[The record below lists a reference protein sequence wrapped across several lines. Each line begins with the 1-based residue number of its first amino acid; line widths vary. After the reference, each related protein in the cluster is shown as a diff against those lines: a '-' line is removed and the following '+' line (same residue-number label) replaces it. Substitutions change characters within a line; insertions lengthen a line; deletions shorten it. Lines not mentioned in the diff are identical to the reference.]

1 MKKGSANHA
10 ISANADANANAA
22 TSVNTAASAK
32 ALGTASCDKAAANTT
47 CDKAAAGDH
56 STFATVC
63 ANPTTEPG
71 LYAAIDCGT
80 VTVRMLVA
88 RIETSQ
94 HLRVLHRAYAI
105 VNVGER
111 VDATRRISSGALQR
125 LSATLHDFRTHLSA
139 YEQQEHEH
147 ARVRACAT
155 SAARDASNKD
165 DLHRVFRE
173 AGFELDIISGDEEA
187 HLSFAGA
194 CAGWQA
200 LCASPAKM
208 QSASSDG
215 LHAAPA
221 QTEQAAHSKTTNG
234 APTAQTAPAP
244 ALAASEQTVQVTTA
258 PTPHLA
264 PTKAQPASSSVP
276 HATFAQTAETAP
288 APALA
293 ASERTVQA
301 SPTPTYPAASHAVVA
316 QQALLVVDIG
326 GGSTEL
332 IAGIPGSAPCY
343 VHSFDIG
350 CRRATEKVLG
360 SERISL
366 ASLERLNAWID
377 ELMSPYF
384 EQLYRDE
391 RFYGAACDQER
402 LAHAHVPVPEFVS
415 ASTIQAA
422 TSDIPVSESVSAP
435 APAPAPAALPDAAAP
450 ASALSAP
457 NAHQHPFPRFP
468 LLGVAGA
475 ATSAVSML
483 CSMHHYDA
491 ARVHGFPVSEAN
503 VAALIHELSNMT
515 LEQRKQR
522 VGLEPKRAS
531 VIVAGLAIM
540 QRIMYHTHHACY
552 YACESDVL
560 QGVIFTLASNSC
572 RYNRNCLVQ

>member
-10 ISANADANANAA
+10 TSANTAS
-22 TSVNTAASAK
+22 SVNAAASAK
-32 ALGTASCDKAAANTT
+32 AVSSASCNIVATSTT
-47 CDKAAAGDH
+47 CDNAAASDT

-94 HLRVLHRAYAI
+94 YLRVLHRAYAI
-105 VNVGER
+105 VNVGEH
-111 VDATRRISSGALQR
+111 VDATRCISNAALQR
-125 LSATLHDFRTHLSA
+125 LSATLHDFRTQLSA
-139 YEQQEHEH
+139 YEQQEHER

-165 DLHRVFRE
+165 DLCRVFRE
-173 AGFELDIISGDEEA
+173 AGFKLDIISGDEEA
-187 HLSFAGA
+187 RLSFAGA

-200 LCASPAKM
+200 L
-208 QSASSDG
+208 
-215 LHAAPA
+215 
-221 QTEQAAHSKTTNG
+221 
-234 APTAQTAPAP
+234 
-244 ALAASEQTVQVTTA
+244 
-258 PTPHLA
+258 
-264 PTKAQPASSSVP
+264 PASRD
-276 HATFAQTAETAP
+276 
-288 APALA
+288 A
-293 ASERTVQA
+293 A
-301 SPTPTYPAASHAVVA
+301 VA

-391 RFYGAACDQER
+391 RFYPDACEQER
-402 LAHAHVPVPEFVS
+402 SAHVN
-415 ASTIQAA
+415 
-422 TSDIPVSESVSAP
+422 AP
-435 APAPAPAALPDAAAP
+435 APAPVSVSVAPA
-450 ASALSAP
+450 
-457 NAHQHPFPRFP
+457 QHPVPCFP

-503 VAALIHELSNMT
+503 VAALIYELANMI

-540 QRIMYHTHHACY
+540 QRIMYHTHHTCY

>member
-1 MKKGSANHA
+1 MMKKGSANHA
-10 ISANADANANAA
+10 TSANAASSVNAA
-22 TSVNTAASAK
+22 ASTK
-32 ALGTASCDKAAANTT
+32 AVSSASCNIVATSTT
-47 CDKAAAGDH
+47 CDNAAASDT

-94 HLRVLHRAYAI
+94 YLRVLHRAYAI
-105 VNVGER
+105 VNVGEH
-111 VDATRRISSGALQR
+111 VDATRCISNAALQR
-125 LSATLHDFRTHLSA
+125 LSATLHDFRTQLSA
-139 YEQQEHEH
+139 YEQQEHER

-165 DLHRVFRE
+165 DLCRVFRE

-187 HLSFAGA
+187 RLSFAGA

-200 LCASPAKM
+200 L
-208 QSASSDG
+208 
-215 LHAAPA
+215 
-221 QTEQAAHSKTTNG
+221 
-234 APTAQTAPAP
+234 
-244 ALAASEQTVQVTTA
+244 
-258 PTPHLA
+258 
-264 PTKAQPASSSVP
+264 PASRD
-276 HATFAQTAETAP
+276 
-288 APALA
+288 A
-293 ASERTVQA
+293 A
-301 SPTPTYPAASHAVVA
+301 VA

-391 RFYGAACDQER
+391 RFYPNACEQER
-402 LAHAHVPVPEFVS
+402 SAHVN
-415 ASTIQAA
+415 
-422 TSDIPVSESVSAP
+422 AP
-435 APAPAPAALPDAAAP
+435 APAPVSVSVAPA
-450 ASALSAP
+450 
-457 NAHQHPFPRFP
+457 QHPVPCFP

-483 CSMHHYDA
+483 CSMRHYDA
-491 ARVHGFPVSEAN
+491 ARVHGFPVSQTN
-503 VAALIHELSNMT
+503 VAALIYELANMT

-540 QRIMYHTHHACY
+540 QRIMYHTHHTCY

>member
-1 MKKGSANHA
+1 MMKKGSANHA
-10 ISANADANANAA
+10 TSANAASSVNAA
-22 TSVNTAASAK
+22 ASTK
-32 ALGTASCDKAAANTT
+32 AVSSASCNIVATSTT
-47 CDKAAAGDH
+47 CDNAAASDT

-94 HLRVLHRAYAI
+94 YLRVLHRAYAI
-105 VNVGER
+105 VNVGEH
-111 VDATRRISSGALQR
+111 VDATRRISNAALQR
-125 LSATLHDFRTHLSA
+125 LSATLHDFRTQLSA
-139 YEQQEHEH
+139 YEQQEHER

-165 DLHRVFRE
+165 DLCRVFRE

-187 HLSFAGA
+187 RLSFAGA

-200 LCASPAKM
+200 L
-208 QSASSDG
+208 
-215 LHAAPA
+215 
-221 QTEQAAHSKTTNG
+221 
-234 APTAQTAPAP
+234 
-244 ALAASEQTVQVTTA
+244 
-258 PTPHLA
+258 
-264 PTKAQPASSSVP
+264 PASRD
-276 HATFAQTAETAP
+276 
-288 APALA
+288 A
-293 ASERTVQA
+293 A
-301 SPTPTYPAASHAVVA
+301 VA

-391 RFYGAACDQER
+391 RFYPDACEQER
-402 LAHAHVPVPEFVS
+402 SAHVN
-415 ASTIQAA
+415 
-422 TSDIPVSESVSAP
+422 AP
-435 APAPAPAALPDAAAP
+435 APAPVSVSVAPA
-450 ASALSAP
+450 
-457 NAHQHPFPRFP
+457 QHLVPCFP

-491 ARVHGFPVSEAN
+491 ARVHGFPVSQTN
-503 VAALIHELSNMT
+503 VAALIHELANMT
-515 LEQRKQR
+515 LDQRKQR

-540 QRIMYHTHHACY
+540 QRIMYHTHHTCY

>member
-10 ISANADANANAA
+10 TSANAAS
-22 TSVNTAASAK
+22 SVNAAASAK
-32 ALGTASCDKAAANTT
+32 AVSSASCNIVATSTT
-47 CDKAAAGDH
+47 CDNAAASDT

-94 HLRVLHRAYAI
+94 YLRVLHRAYAI
-105 VNVGER
+105 VNVGEH
-111 VDATRRISSGALQR
+111 VDATRCISNAALQR
-125 LSATLHDFRTHLSA
+125 LSATLHDFRTQLSA
-139 YEQQEHEH
+139 YEQQEHER

-165 DLHRVFRE
+165 DLCRVFRE
-173 AGFELDIISGDEEA
+173 AGFKLDIISGDEEA
-187 HLSFAGA
+187 RLSFAGA

-200 LCASPAKM
+200 L
-208 QSASSDG
+208 
-215 LHAAPA
+215 
-221 QTEQAAHSKTTNG
+221 
-234 APTAQTAPAP
+234 
-244 ALAASEQTVQVTTA
+244 
-258 PTPHLA
+258 
-264 PTKAQPASSSVP
+264 PASRD
-276 HATFAQTAETAP
+276 
-288 APALA
+288 A
-293 ASERTVQA
+293 A
-301 SPTPTYPAASHAVVA
+301 VA

-391 RFYGAACDQER
+391 RFYPDACEQER
-402 LAHAHVPVPEFVS
+402 SAHVN
-415 ASTIQAA
+415 
-422 TSDIPVSESVSAP
+422 AP
-435 APAPAPAALPDAAAP
+435 APAPVSVSVAPA
-450 ASALSAP
+450 
-457 NAHQHPFPRFP
+457 QHPVPCFP

-503 VAALIHELSNMT
+503 VAALIYELANMT

-540 QRIMYHTHHACY
+540 QRIMYHTHHTCY

>member
-10 ISANADANANAA
+10 TSANAAS
-22 TSVNTAASAK
+22 SVNAAASAK
-32 ALGTASCDKAAANTT
+32 AVSSASCNIVATSTT
-47 CDKAAAGDH
+47 CDNAAASDT

-94 HLRVLHRAYAI
+94 YLRVLHRAYAI
-105 VNVGER
+105 VNVGEH
-111 VDATRRISSGALQR
+111 VDATRCISNAALQR
-125 LSATLHDFRTHLSA
+125 LSATLHDFRTQLSA
-139 YEQQEHEH
+139 YEQQEHER

-165 DLHRVFRE
+165 DLCRVFRE
-173 AGFELDIISGDEEA
+173 AGFKLDIISGDEEA
-187 HLSFAGA
+187 RLSFAGA

-200 LCASPAKM
+200 L
-208 QSASSDG
+208 
-215 LHAAPA
+215 
-221 QTEQAAHSKTTNG
+221 
-234 APTAQTAPAP
+234 
-244 ALAASEQTVQVTTA
+244 
-258 PTPHLA
+258 
-264 PTKAQPASSSVP
+264 PASR
-276 HATFAQTAETAP
+276 
-288 APALA
+288 A
-293 ASERTVQA
+293 AA
-301 SPTPTYPAASHAVVA
+301 VA

-391 RFYGAACDQER
+391 RFYPNACEQER
-402 LAHAHVPVPEFVS
+402 SAHVNAPVP
-415 ASTIQAA
+415 A
-422 TSDIPVSESVSAP
+422 PVSVSVAP
-435 APAPAPAALPDAAAP
+435 A
-450 ASALSAP
+450 
-457 NAHQHPFPRFP
+457 QHPFPCFP

-491 ARVHGFPVSEAN
+491 ARVHGFPVSQTN
-503 VAALIHELSNMT
+503 VAALIHELANMT

-522 VGLEPKRAS
+522 IGLEPKRAS

-540 QRIMYHTHHACY
+540 QRIMYHTHHTCY

>member
-10 ISANADANANAA
+10 TSANTAS
-22 TSVNTAASAK
+22 SVNAAASAK
-32 ALGTASCDKAAANTT
+32 AVSSASCNIVATSTT
-47 CDKAAAGDH
+47 CDNAAASDT

-94 HLRVLHRAYAI
+94 YLRVLHRAYAI
-105 VNVGER
+105 VNVGEH
-111 VDATRRISSGALQR
+111 VDATRCISNAALQR
-125 LSATLHDFRTHLSA
+125 LSATLHDFRTQLSA
-139 YEQQEHEH
+139 YEQQEHER

-165 DLHRVFRE
+165 DLCRVFRE

-187 HLSFAGA
+187 RLSFAGA

-200 LCASPAKM
+200 L
-208 QSASSDG
+208 
-215 LHAAPA
+215 
-221 QTEQAAHSKTTNG
+221 
-234 APTAQTAPAP
+234 
-244 ALAASEQTVQVTTA
+244 
-258 PTPHLA
+258 
-264 PTKAQPASSSVP
+264 PASRD
-276 HATFAQTAETAP
+276 
-288 APALA
+288 A
-293 ASERTVQA
+293 A
-301 SPTPTYPAASHAVVA
+301 VA

-332 IAGIPGSAPCY
+332 IAGMPGSAPCY

-391 RFYGAACDQER
+391 RFYPDACEQER
-402 LAHAHVPVPEFVS
+402 SAHVN
-415 ASTIQAA
+415 
-422 TSDIPVSESVSAP
+422 AP
-435 APAPAPAALPDAAAP
+435 APAPVSVSVAPA
-450 ASALSAP
+450 
-457 NAHQHPFPRFP
+457 QHPVPCFP

-503 VAALIHELSNMT
+503 VAALIYELANMT

-540 QRIMYHTHHACY
+540 QRIMYHTHHTCY

>member
-10 ISANADANANAA
+10 TSANAAS
-22 TSVNTAASAK
+22 SVNAAASAK
-32 ALGTASCDKAAANTT
+32 AVSSASCNIVATSTT
-47 CDKAAAGDH
+47 CDNAAASDT

-94 HLRVLHRAYAI
+94 YLRVLHRAYTI
-105 VNVGER
+105 VNVGEH
-111 VDATRRISSGALQR
+111 VDATRCISNAALQR
-125 LSATLHDFRTHLSA
+125 LSATLHDFRTQLSA
-139 YEQQEHEH
+139 YEQQEHER

-165 DLHRVFRE
+165 DLCRVFRE

-187 HLSFAGA
+187 RLSFAGA

-200 LCASPAKM
+200 L
-208 QSASSDG
+208 
-215 LHAAPA
+215 
-221 QTEQAAHSKTTNG
+221 
-234 APTAQTAPAP
+234 
-244 ALAASEQTVQVTTA
+244 
-258 PTPHLA
+258 
-264 PTKAQPASSSVP
+264 PASRD
-276 HATFAQTAETAP
+276 
-288 APALA
+288 A
-293 ASERTVQA
+293 A
-301 SPTPTYPAASHAVVA
+301 VA

-391 RFYGAACDQER
+391 RFYPNACEQER
-402 LAHAHVPVPEFVS
+402 SAHVN
-415 ASTIQAA
+415 
-422 TSDIPVSESVSAP
+422 AP
-435 APAPAPAALPDAAAP
+435 APAPVSVSVAPA
-450 ASALSAP
+450 
-457 NAHQHPFPRFP
+457 QHPVPCFP

-491 ARVHGFPVSEAN
+491 ARVHGFPVSQTN
-503 VAALIHELSNMT
+503 VAALIYELANMT

-540 QRIMYHTHHACY
+540 QRIMYHTHHTCY

>member
-10 ISANADANANAA
+10 TSANAAS
-22 TSVNTAASAK
+22 SVNAAASAK
-32 ALGTASCDKAAANTT
+32 AVSSASCNIVATSTT
-47 CDKAAAGDH
+47 CDNAAASDT

-94 HLRVLHRAYAI
+94 YLRVLHRAYAI
-105 VNVGER
+105 VNVGEH
-111 VDATRRISSGALQR
+111 VDATRCISNAALQR
-125 LSATLHDFRTHLSA
+125 LSATLHDFRTQLSA
-139 YEQQEHEH
+139 YEQQEHER

-165 DLHRVFRE
+165 DLCRVFRE

-187 HLSFAGA
+187 RLSFAGA

-200 LCASPAKM
+200 L
-208 QSASSDG
+208 
-215 LHAAPA
+215 
-221 QTEQAAHSKTTNG
+221 
-234 APTAQTAPAP
+234 
-244 ALAASEQTVQVTTA
+244 
-258 PTPHLA
+258 
-264 PTKAQPASSSVP
+264 PASRD
-276 HATFAQTAETAP
+276 
-288 APALA
+288 A
-293 ASERTVQA
+293 A
-301 SPTPTYPAASHAVVA
+301 VA

-332 IAGIPGSAPCY
+332 IAGMPGSAPCY

-391 RFYGAACDQER
+391 RFYPDACEQER
-402 LAHAHVPVPEFVS
+402 SAHVN
-415 ASTIQAA
+415 
-422 TSDIPVSESVSAP
+422 AP
-435 APAPAPAALPDAAAP
+435 APAPVSVSVAPA
-450 ASALSAP
+450 
-457 NAHQHPFPRFP
+457 QHPVPCFP

-503 VAALIHELSNMT
+503 VAALIYELANMA

-540 QRIMYHTHHACY
+540 QRIMYHTHHTCY

>member
-10 ISANADANANAA
+10 TSANTAS
-22 TSVNTAASAK
+22 SVNAAASAK
-32 ALGTASCDKAAANTT
+32 AVSSASCNIVATSTT
-47 CDKAAAGDH
+47 CDNAAASDT

-94 HLRVLHRAYAI
+94 YLRVLHRAYAI
-105 VNVGER
+105 VNVGEH
-111 VDATRRISSGALQR
+111 VDATRCISNAALQR
-125 LSATLHDFRTHLSA
+125 LSATLHDFRTQLSA
-139 YEQQEHEH
+139 YEQQEHER

-165 DLHRVFRE
+165 DLCRVFRE

-187 HLSFAGA
+187 RLSFAGA

-200 LCASPAKM
+200 L
-208 QSASSDG
+208 
-215 LHAAPA
+215 
-221 QTEQAAHSKTTNG
+221 
-234 APTAQTAPAP
+234 
-244 ALAASEQTVQVTTA
+244 
-258 PTPHLA
+258 
-264 PTKAQPASSSVP
+264 PASRD
-276 HATFAQTAETAP
+276 
-288 APALA
+288 A
-293 ASERTVQA
+293 A
-301 SPTPTYPAASHAVVA
+301 VA

-391 RFYGAACDQER
+391 RFYPNACEQER
-402 LAHAHVPVPEFVS
+402 SAHVN
-415 ASTIQAA
+415 
-422 TSDIPVSESVSAP
+422 AP
-435 APAPAPAALPDAAAP
+435 APAPVSVSVAPA
-450 ASALSAP
+450 
-457 NAHQHPFPRFP
+457 QHLVPCFPF
-468 LLGVAGA
+468 LGVAGA

-491 ARVHGFPVSEAN
+491 ARVHGFPVSQTN
-503 VAALIHELSNMT
+503 VAALIYELANMT

-540 QRIMYHTHHACY
+540 QRIMYHTHHTCY

>member
-10 ISANADANANAA
+10 TSANAAS
-22 TSVNTAASAK
+22 SVNAAASAK
-32 ALGTASCDKAAANTT
+32 AVSSASCNIVATSTT
-47 CDKAAAGDH
+47 CDNAAASDT

-94 HLRVLHRAYAI
+94 YLRVLHRAYAI
-105 VNVGER
+105 VNVGEH
-111 VDATRRISSGALQR
+111 VDATRCISNAALQR
-125 LSATLHDFRTHLSA
+125 LSATLHDFRTQLSA
-139 YEQQEHEH
+139 YEQQEHER

-165 DLHRVFRE
+165 DLCRVFRE

-187 HLSFAGA
+187 RLSFAGA

-200 LCASPAKM
+200 L
-208 QSASSDG
+208 
-215 LHAAPA
+215 
-221 QTEQAAHSKTTNG
+221 
-234 APTAQTAPAP
+234 
-244 ALAASEQTVQVTTA
+244 
-258 PTPHLA
+258 
-264 PTKAQPASSSVP
+264 PASRD
-276 HATFAQTAETAP
+276 
-288 APALA
+288 A
-293 ASERTVQA
+293 A
-301 SPTPTYPAASHAVVA
+301 VA

-332 IAGIPGSAPCY
+332 IAGMPGSAPCY

-377 ELMSPYF
+377 ELMSSYF

-391 RFYGAACDQER
+391 RFYPDACEQER
-402 LAHAHVPVPEFVS
+402 SAHVN
-415 ASTIQAA
+415 
-422 TSDIPVSESVSAP
+422 AP
-435 APAPAPAALPDAAAP
+435 APAPVSVSVAPA
-450 ASALSAP
+450 
-457 NAHQHPFPRFP
+457 QHPVPCFP

-503 VAALIHELSNMT
+503 VAALIYELANMT

-540 QRIMYHTHHACY
+540 QRIMYHTHHTCY

>member
-10 ISANADANANAA
+10 TSANAAS
-22 TSVNTAASAK
+22 SVNAAASAK
-32 ALGTASCDKAAANTT
+32 AVSSASCNIVATSTT
-47 CDKAAAGDH
+47 CDNAAASDT

-94 HLRVLHRAYAI
+94 YLRVLHRAYAI
-105 VNVGER
+105 VNVGEH
-111 VDATRRISSGALQR
+111 VDATRCISNAALQR
-125 LSATLHDFRTHLSA
+125 LSATLHDFRTQLSA
-139 YEQQEHEH
+139 YEQQEHER

-165 DLHRVFRE
+165 DLCRVFRE

-187 HLSFAGA
+187 RLSFAGA

-200 LCASPAKM
+200 L
-208 QSASSDG
+208 
-215 LHAAPA
+215 
-221 QTEQAAHSKTTNG
+221 
-234 APTAQTAPAP
+234 
-244 ALAASEQTVQVTTA
+244 
-258 PTPHLA
+258 
-264 PTKAQPASSSVP
+264 PASRD
-276 HATFAQTAETAP
+276 
-288 APALA
+288 A
-293 ASERTVQA
+293 A
-301 SPTPTYPAASHAVVA
+301 VA

-332 IAGIPGSAPCY
+332 IAGMPGSAPCY

-391 RFYGAACDQER
+391 RFYPDACEQER
-402 LAHAHVPVPEFVS
+402 SAHVN
-415 ASTIQAA
+415 
-422 TSDIPVSESVSAP
+422 AP
-435 APAPAPAALPDAAAP
+435 APAPVSVSVAPA
-450 ASALSAP
+450 
-457 NAHQHPFPRFP
+457 QHLVPCFP

-491 ARVHGFPVSEAN
+491 ACVHGFPVSQTN
-503 VAALIHELSNMT
+503 VAALIHELANMT

-540 QRIMYHTHHACY
+540 QRIMYHTHHTCY

>member
-10 ISANADANANAA
+10 TSANAAS
-22 TSVNTAASAK
+22 SVNAAASAK
-32 ALGTASCDKAAANTT
+32 AVSSASCNIVATSTT
-47 CDKAAAGDH
+47 CDNAAASDT

-94 HLRVLHRAYAI
+94 YLRVLHRAYAI
-105 VNVGER
+105 VNVGEH
-111 VDATRRISSGALQR
+111 VDATRCISNAALQR
-125 LSATLHDFRTHLSA
+125 LSATLHDFRTQLSA
-139 YEQQEHEH
+139 YEQQEHER

-165 DLHRVFRE
+165 DLCRVFRE
-173 AGFELDIISGDEEA
+173 AGFKLDIISGDEEA
-187 HLSFAGA
+187 RLSFAGA

-200 LCASPAKM
+200 L
-208 QSASSDG
+208 
-215 LHAAPA
+215 
-221 QTEQAAHSKTTNG
+221 
-234 APTAQTAPAP
+234 
-244 ALAASEQTVQVTTA
+244 
-258 PTPHLA
+258 
-264 PTKAQPASSSVP
+264 PASRD
-276 HATFAQTAETAP
+276 
-288 APALA
+288 A
-293 ASERTVQA
+293 A
-301 SPTPTYPAASHAVVA
+301 VA

-391 RFYGAACDQER
+391 RFYPDACEQER
-402 LAHAHVPVPEFVS
+402 SAHVN
-415 ASTIQAA
+415 
-422 TSDIPVSESVSAP
+422 AP
-435 APAPAPAALPDAAAP
+435 APAPVSVSVAPA
-450 ASALSAP
+450 
-457 NAHQHPFPRFP
+457 QHPVPCFP

-503 VAALIHELSNMT
+503 VAALIHELANMT

-540 QRIMYHTHHACY
+540 QRIMYHTHHTCY

>member
-10 ISANADANANAA
+10 TSANAAS
-22 TSVNTAASAK
+22 SVNAAASAK
-32 ALGTASCDKAAANTT
+32 AVSSASCNIVATSTT
-47 CDKAAAGDH
+47 CDNAAASDT

-94 HLRVLHRAYAI
+94 YLRVLHRAYAI
-105 VNVGER
+105 VNVGEH
-111 VDATRRISSGALQR
+111 VDATRCISNAALQR
-125 LSATLHDFRTHLSA
+125 LSATLHDFRTQLSA
-139 YEQQEHEH
+139 YEQQEHER

-165 DLHRVFRE
+165 DLRRVFRE

-187 HLSFAGA
+187 RLSFAGA

-200 LCASPAKM
+200 L
-208 QSASSDG
+208 
-215 LHAAPA
+215 
-221 QTEQAAHSKTTNG
+221 
-234 APTAQTAPAP
+234 
-244 ALAASEQTVQVTTA
+244 
-258 PTPHLA
+258 
-264 PTKAQPASSSVP
+264 PASRD
-276 HATFAQTAETAP
+276 
-288 APALA
+288 A
-293 ASERTVQA
+293 A
-301 SPTPTYPAASHAVVA
+301 VA

-391 RFYGAACDQER
+391 RFYPNACEQER
-402 LAHAHVPVPEFVS
+402 STHVNTPVP
-415 ASTIQAA
+415 A
-422 TSDIPVSESVSAP
+422 PVSVSVAP
-435 APAPAPAALPDAAAP
+435 A
-450 ASALSAP
+450 
-457 NAHQHPFPRFP
+457 QHLVPCFPF
-468 LLGVAGA
+468 LGVAGA

-491 ARVHGFPVSEAN
+491 AHVHGFPVSQTN
-503 VAALIHELSNMT
+503 VAALIYELANMT

-540 QRIMYHTHHACY
+540 QRIMYHTHHTCY

>member
-10 ISANADANANAA
+10 TSANTAS
-22 TSVNTAASAK
+22 SVNAAASAK
-32 ALGTASCDKAAANTT
+32 AVSSASCNIVATSTT
-47 CDKAAAGDH
+47 CDNAAASDT

-94 HLRVLHRAYAI
+94 YLRVLHRAYAI
-105 VNVGER
+105 VNVGEH
-111 VDATRRISSGALQR
+111 VDATRCISNAALQR
-125 LSATLHDFRTHLSA
+125 LSATLHDFRTQLSA
-139 YEQQEHEH
+139 YEQQEHER

-165 DLHRVFRE
+165 DLCRVFRE

-187 HLSFAGA
+187 RLSFAGA

-200 LCASPAKM
+200 L
-208 QSASSDG
+208 
-215 LHAAPA
+215 
-221 QTEQAAHSKTTNG
+221 
-234 APTAQTAPAP
+234 
-244 ALAASEQTVQVTTA
+244 
-258 PTPHLA
+258 
-264 PTKAQPASSSVP
+264 PASR
-276 HATFAQTAETAP
+276 
-288 APALA
+288 A
-293 ASERTVQA
+293 AA
-301 SPTPTYPAASHAVVA
+301 VA

-391 RFYGAACDQER
+391 RFYPNACEQER
-402 LAHAHVPVPEFVS
+402 SAHVN
-415 ASTIQAA
+415 
-422 TSDIPVSESVSAP
+422 AP
-435 APAPAPAALPDAAAP
+435 APAPVSVSVAPA
-450 ASALSAP
+450 
-457 NAHQHPFPRFP
+457 QHLVPCFP

-491 ARVHGFPVSEAN
+491 ARVHGFPVSQAN
-503 VAALIHELSNMT
+503 VAALIHELANMT

-540 QRIMYHTHHACY
+540 QRIMYHTHHTCY

>member
-10 ISANADANANAA
+10 TSANTAS
-22 TSVNTAASAK
+22 SVNAAASAK
-32 ALGTASCDKAAANTT
+32 AVSSASCNIVATSTT
-47 CDKAAAGDH
+47 CDNAAASDT

-94 HLRVLHRAYAI
+94 YLRVLHRAYAI
-105 VNVGER
+105 VNVGEH
-111 VDATRRISSGALQR
+111 VDATRCISNAALQR
-125 LSATLHDFRTHLSA
+125 LSATLHDFRTQLSA
-139 YEQQEHEH
+139 YEQQEHER

-165 DLHRVFRE
+165 DLCRVFRE
-173 AGFELDIISGDEEA
+173 AGFKLDIISGDEEA
-187 HLSFAGA
+187 RLSFAGA

-200 LCASPAKM
+200 LP
-208 QSASSDG
+208 
-215 LHAAPA
+215 
-221 QTEQAAHSKTTNG
+221 
-234 APTAQTAPAP
+234 
-244 ALAASEQTVQVTTA
+244 
-258 PTPHLA
+258 
-264 PTKAQPASSSVP
+264 
-276 HATFAQTAETAP
+276 
-288 APALA
+288 
-293 ASERTVQA
+293 
-301 SPTPTYPAASHAVVA
+301 ASHAVVA
-316 QQALLVVDIG
+316 QQALLLVDIG

-415 ASTIQAA
+415 ASTVQAA
-422 TSDIPVSESVSAP
+422 TSDIPASESVP
-435 APAPAPAALPDAAAP
+435 APASAPAALPHAAAP

-483 CSMHHYDA
+483 CSMRHYDA
-491 ARVHGFPVSEAN
+491 TRVHGFPVSEAN
-503 VAALIHELSNMT
+503 VVALIHELSNMT

>member
-10 ISANADANANAA
+10 TSANTAS
-22 TSVNTAASAK
+22 SVNAAASAK
-32 ALGTASCDKAAANTT
+32 AVSSASCNIVATSMTCDNAAASDT
-47 CDKAAAGDH
+47 

-94 HLRVLHRAYAI
+94 YLRVLHRAYAI
-105 VNVGER
+105 VNVGEH
-111 VDATRRISSGALQR
+111 VDATRCISNAALQR
-125 LSATLHDFRTHLSA
+125 LSATLHDFRTQLSA
-139 YEQQEHEH
+139 YEQQEHER

-165 DLHRVFRE
+165 DLCRVFRE

-187 HLSFAGA
+187 RLSFAGA

-200 LCASPAKM
+200 L
-208 QSASSDG
+208 
-215 LHAAPA
+215 
-221 QTEQAAHSKTTNG
+221 
-234 APTAQTAPAP
+234 
-244 ALAASEQTVQVTTA
+244 
-258 PTPHLA
+258 
-264 PTKAQPASSSVP
+264 PASRD
-276 HATFAQTAETAP
+276 
-288 APALA
+288 A
-293 ASERTVQA
+293 A
-301 SPTPTYPAASHAVVA
+301 VA

-391 RFYGAACDQER
+391 RFYPDACEQER
-402 LAHAHVPVPEFVS
+402 SAHVN
-415 ASTIQAA
+415 
-422 TSDIPVSESVSAP
+422 AP
-435 APAPAPAALPDAAAP
+435 APAPVSVSVAPA
-450 ASALSAP
+450 
-457 NAHQHPFPRFP
+457 QHPVPCFP

-491 ARVHGFPVSEAN
+491 ARVHGFPVSQTN
-503 VAALIHELSNMT
+503 VAALIYELANMT

-540 QRIMYHTHHACY
+540 QRIMYHTHHTCY

>member
-10 ISANADANANAA
+10 TSANTAS
-22 TSVNTAASAK
+22 SVNAAASAK
-32 ALGTASCDKAAANTT
+32 AVSSASCNIVATSTT
-47 CDKAAAGDH
+47 CDNAAASDT

-94 HLRVLHRAYAI
+94 YLRVLHRAYAI
-105 VNVGER
+105 VNVGEH
-111 VDATRRISSGALQR
+111 VDATRCISNAALQR
-125 LSATLHDFRTHLSA
+125 LSATLHDFRTQLSA
-139 YEQQEHEH
+139 YEQQEHER

-165 DLHRVFRE
+165 DLCRVFRE

-187 HLSFAGA
+187 RLSFAGA

-200 LCASPAKM
+200 L
-208 QSASSDG
+208 
-215 LHAAPA
+215 
-221 QTEQAAHSKTTNG
+221 
-234 APTAQTAPAP
+234 
-244 ALAASEQTVQVTTA
+244 
-258 PTPHLA
+258 
-264 PTKAQPASSSVP
+264 PASRD
-276 HATFAQTAETAP
+276 
-288 APALA
+288 A
-293 ASERTVQA
+293 A
-301 SPTPTYPAASHAVVA
+301 VA

-391 RFYGAACDQER
+391 RFYPDACEQER
-402 LAHAHVPVPEFVS
+402 SVHVN
-415 ASTIQAA
+415 
-422 TSDIPVSESVSAP
+422 AP
-435 APAPAPAALPDAAAP
+435 APAPVSVSVAPA
-450 ASALSAP
+450 
-457 NAHQHPFPRFP
+457 QHLVPCFP

-491 ARVHGFPVSEAN
+491 ARVHGFPVSQTN
-503 VAALIHELSNMT
+503 VAALIYELANMT

-540 QRIMYHTHHACY
+540 QRIMYHTHHTCY

>member
-1 MKKGSANHA
+1 MKKRSTNHA
-10 ISANADANANAA
+10 TSANAAPSANAVSSAKAVSNARCNKAA
-22 TSVNTAASAK
+22 TS
-32 ALGTASCDKAAANTT
+32 TT
-47 CDKAAAGDH
+47 CDKAAASNN
-56 STFATVC
+56 STFATA
-63 ANPTTEPG
+63 ANTATAPAEPG

-94 HLRVLHRAYAI
+94 HLHVLHRAYAI

-111 VDATRRISSGALQR
+111 VDATRRISSAALQR
-125 LSATLHDFRTHLSA
+125 LSATLRDFRTQLSA
-139 YEQQEHEH
+139 YEQQEHER

-187 HLSFAGA
+187 RLSFAGA

-200 LCASPAKM
+200 L
-208 QSASSDG
+208 
-215 LHAAPA
+215 HAAPA
-221 QTEQAAHSKTTNG
+221 QTKSSPAQTEQVTSAA
-234 APTAQTAPAP
+234 TAQTAPAP
-244 ALAASEQTVQVTTA
+244 TLTTSVQ
-258 PTPHLA
+258 
-264 PTKAQPASSSVP
+264 
-276 HATFAQTAETAP
+276 
-288 APALA
+288 
-293 ASERTVQA
+293 TVQA
-301 SPTPTYPAASHAVVA
+301 SATPAYPAASRDAAVA
-316 QQALLVVDIG
+316 SQALLVVDIG

-391 RFYGAACDQER
+391 RFYATACEQER
-402 LAHAHVPVPEFVS
+402 SAHANVPVPAPVHVPVP
-415 ASTIQAA
+415 AHG
-422 TSDIPVSESVSAP
+422 SVSVAP
-435 APAPAPAALPDAAAP
+435 AQHTAPVAPPQAAAP
-450 ASALSAP
+450 AP
-457 NAHQHPFPRFP
+457 NAHLHPFPRFS

-483 CSMHHYDA
+483 CSMRHYDA

-503 VAALIHELSNMT
+503 VAALIHELANMT
-515 LEQRKQR
+515 LDQRKQR
-522 VGLEPKRAS
+522 IGLEPKRAS

>member
-10 ISANADANANAA
+10 TSANTAS
-22 TSVNTAASAK
+22 SVNAAASAK
-32 ALGTASCDKAAANTT
+32 AVSSASCNIVATSTT
-47 CDKAAAGDH
+47 CDNAAASDT

-94 HLRVLHRAYAI
+94 YLRVLHRAYTI
-105 VNVGER
+105 VNVGEH
-111 VDATRRISSGALQR
+111 VDATRRISNAALQR
-125 LSATLHDFRTHLSA
+125 LSATLHDFRTQLSA
-139 YEQQEHEH
+139 YEQQEHER

-165 DLHRVFRE
+165 DLCRVFRE

-187 HLSFAGA
+187 RLSFAGA

-200 LCASPAKM
+200 L
-208 QSASSDG
+208 
-215 LHAAPA
+215 
-221 QTEQAAHSKTTNG
+221 
-234 APTAQTAPAP
+234 
-244 ALAASEQTVQVTTA
+244 
-258 PTPHLA
+258 
-264 PTKAQPASSSVP
+264 PASRD
-276 HATFAQTAETAP
+276 
-288 APALA
+288 A
-293 ASERTVQA
+293 A
-301 SPTPTYPAASHAVVA
+301 VA

-391 RFYGAACDQER
+391 RFYGSAGEQER
-402 LAHAHVPVPEFVS
+402 SAHVN
-415 ASTIQAA
+415 
-422 TSDIPVSESVSAP
+422 AP
-435 APAPAPAALPDAAAP
+435 APAPVSVSVAPA
-450 ASALSAP
+450 
-457 NAHQHPFPRFP
+457 QHPVPCFP

-503 VAALIHELSNMT
+503 VAALIYELANMT

-540 QRIMYHTHHACY
+540 QRIMYHTHHTCY

>member
-10 ISANADANANAA
+10 TSANAAS
-22 TSVNTAASAK
+22 SVNAAASAK
-32 ALGTASCDKAAANTT
+32 AVSSASCNIVATSTT
-47 CDKAAAGDH
+47 CDNAAASDT

-94 HLRVLHRAYAI
+94 YLRVLHRAYAI
-105 VNVGER
+105 VNVGEH
-111 VDATRRISSGALQR
+111 VDATRCISNAALQR
-125 LSATLHDFRTHLSA
+125 LSATLHDFRTQLSA
-139 YEQQEHEH
+139 YEQQEHER

-165 DLHRVFRE
+165 DLCRVFRE

-187 HLSFAGA
+187 RLSFAGA

-200 LCASPAKM
+200 L
-208 QSASSDG
+208 
-215 LHAAPA
+215 
-221 QTEQAAHSKTTNG
+221 
-234 APTAQTAPAP
+234 
-244 ALAASEQTVQVTTA
+244 
-258 PTPHLA
+258 
-264 PTKAQPASSSVP
+264 PASRD
-276 HATFAQTAETAP
+276 
-288 APALA
+288 A
-293 ASERTVQA
+293 A
-301 SPTPTYPAASHAVVA
+301 VA

-391 RFYGAACDQER
+391 RFYPNACEQER
-402 LAHAHVPVPEFVS
+402 SAHVN
-415 ASTIQAA
+415 
-422 TSDIPVSESVSAP
+422 AP
-435 APAPAPAALPDAAAP
+435 APAPVSVSVAPA
-450 ASALSAP
+450 
-457 NAHQHPFPRFP
+457 QHPVPCFP

-503 VAALIHELSNMT
+503 VAALIYELANMT

-540 QRIMYHTHHACY
+540 QRIMYHTHHTCY

>member
-1 MKKGSANHA
+1 MMKKGSANHA
-10 ISANADANANAA
+10 TSANAASSVNAA
-22 TSVNTAASAK
+22 ASTKAVSSVSCNIVATS
-32 ALGTASCDKAAANTT
+32 TT
-47 CDKAAAGDH
+47 CDNAAASDI

-94 HLRVLHRAYAI
+94 YLRVLHRAYAI
-105 VNVGER
+105 VNVGEH
-111 VDATRRISSGALQR
+111 VDATRCISNAALQR
-125 LSATLHDFRTHLSA
+125 LSATLHDFRTQLSA
-139 YEQQEHEH
+139 YEQQEHER

-165 DLHRVFRE
+165 DLCRVFRE
-173 AGFELDIISGDEEA
+173 AGFKLDIISGDEEA
-187 HLSFAGA
+187 RLSFAGA

-200 LCASPAKM
+200 L
-208 QSASSDG
+208 
-215 LHAAPA
+215 
-221 QTEQAAHSKTTNG
+221 
-234 APTAQTAPAP
+234 
-244 ALAASEQTVQVTTA
+244 
-258 PTPHLA
+258 
-264 PTKAQPASSSVP
+264 PASRD
-276 HATFAQTAETAP
+276 
-288 APALA
+288 A
-293 ASERTVQA
+293 A
-301 SPTPTYPAASHAVVA
+301 VA

-391 RFYGAACDQER
+391 RFYPDACEQER
-402 LAHAHVPVPEFVS
+402 SAHVN
-415 ASTIQAA
+415 
-422 TSDIPVSESVSAP
+422 AP
-435 APAPAPAALPDAAAP
+435 APAPVSVSVAPA
-450 ASALSAP
+450 
-457 NAHQHPFPRFP
+457 QHPVPCFP

-503 VAALIHELSNMT
+503 VAALIYELANIT

-540 QRIMYHTHHACY
+540 QRIMYHTHHTCY

>member
-1 MKKGSANHA
+1 MKEGSANHA
-10 ISANADANANAA
+10 TSANAAS
-22 TSVNTAASAK
+22 SVNAAASAK
-32 ALGTASCDKAAANTT
+32 AVSSASCNIVATSTT
-47 CDKAAAGDH
+47 CDNAAASDT

-94 HLRVLHRAYAI
+94 YLRVLHRAYAI
-105 VNVGER
+105 VNVGEH
-111 VDATRRISSGALQR
+111 VDATRCISNAALQR
-125 LSATLHDFRTHLSA
+125 LSATLHDFRTQLSA
-139 YEQQEHEH
+139 YEQQEHER

-165 DLHRVFRE
+165 DLCRVFRE
-173 AGFELDIISGDEEA
+173 AGFKLDIISGDEEA
-187 HLSFAGA
+187 RLSFAGA

-200 LCASPAKM
+200 L
-208 QSASSDG
+208 
-215 LHAAPA
+215 
-221 QTEQAAHSKTTNG
+221 
-234 APTAQTAPAP
+234 
-244 ALAASEQTVQVTTA
+244 
-258 PTPHLA
+258 
-264 PTKAQPASSSVP
+264 PASRD
-276 HATFAQTAETAP
+276 
-288 APALA
+288 A
-293 ASERTVQA
+293 A
-301 SPTPTYPAASHAVVA
+301 VA

-391 RFYGAACDQER
+391 RFYPDACEQER
-402 LAHAHVPVPEFVS
+402 SAHVN
-415 ASTIQAA
+415 
-422 TSDIPVSESVSAP
+422 AP
-435 APAPAPAALPDAAAP
+435 APAPVSVSVAPA
-450 ASALSAP
+450 
-457 NAHQHPFPRFP
+457 QHPVPCFP

-503 VAALIHELSNMT
+503 VAALIYELANMT

-540 QRIMYHTHHACY
+540 QRIMYHTHHTCY

>member
-10 ISANADANANAA
+10 TSANTAS
-22 TSVNTAASAK
+22 SVNAAASAK
-32 ALGTASCDKAAANTT
+32 AVSSASCNIVATSTT
-47 CDKAAAGDH
+47 CDNAAASDT

-94 HLRVLHRAYAI
+94 YLRVLHRAYAI
-105 VNVGER
+105 VNVGEH
-111 VDATRRISSGALQR
+111 VDATRCISNAALQR
-125 LSATLHDFRTHLSA
+125 LSATLHDFRTQLSA
-139 YEQQEHEH
+139 YEQQEHER

-165 DLHRVFRE
+165 DLCRVFRE

-187 HLSFAGA
+187 RLSFAGA

-200 LCASPAKM
+200 L
-208 QSASSDG
+208 
-215 LHAAPA
+215 
-221 QTEQAAHSKTTNG
+221 
-234 APTAQTAPAP
+234 
-244 ALAASEQTVQVTTA
+244 
-258 PTPHLA
+258 
-264 PTKAQPASSSVP
+264 PASRD
-276 HATFAQTAETAP
+276 
-288 APALA
+288 A
-293 ASERTVQA
+293 A
-301 SPTPTYPAASHAVVA
+301 VA

-391 RFYGAACDQER
+391 RFYPDACEQER
-402 LAHAHVPVPEFVS
+402 SAHVN
-415 ASTIQAA
+415 
-422 TSDIPVSESVSAP
+422 AP
-435 APAPAPAALPDAAAP
+435 APAPVSVSVAPA
-450 ASALSAP
+450 
-457 NAHQHPFPRFP
+457 QHPVPCFP

-503 VAALIHELSNMT
+503 VAALIYELANMT
-515 LEQRKQR
+515 LDQRKQR

-540 QRIMYHTHHACY
+540 QRIMYHTHHTCY

>member
-10 ISANADANANAA
+10 TSANAAS
-22 TSVNTAASAK
+22 SVNAAASAK
-32 ALGTASCDKAAANTT
+32 AVSSASCNIVATSTT
-47 CDKAAAGDH
+47 CDNAAASDT

-94 HLRVLHRAYAI
+94 YLRVLHRAYAI
-105 VNVGER
+105 VNVGEH
-111 VDATRRISSGALQR
+111 VDATRCISNAALQR
-125 LSATLHDFRTHLSA
+125 LSATLHDFRTQLSA
-139 YEQQEHEH
+139 YEQQEHER

-165 DLHRVFRE
+165 DLCRVFRE

-187 HLSFAGA
+187 RLSFAGA

-200 LCASPAKM
+200 L
-208 QSASSDG
+208 
-215 LHAAPA
+215 
-221 QTEQAAHSKTTNG
+221 
-234 APTAQTAPAP
+234 
-244 ALAASEQTVQVTTA
+244 
-258 PTPHLA
+258 
-264 PTKAQPASSSVP
+264 PASRD
-276 HATFAQTAETAP
+276 
-288 APALA
+288 A
-293 ASERTVQA
+293 A
-301 SPTPTYPAASHAVVA
+301 VA

-391 RFYGAACDQER
+391 RFYPNACEQER
-402 LAHAHVPVPEFVS
+402 SAHVN
-415 ASTIQAA
+415 
-422 TSDIPVSESVSAP
+422 AP
-435 APAPAPAALPDAAAP
+435 APAPVSVSVAPA
-450 ASALSAP
+450 
-457 NAHQHPFPRFP
+457 QHPVPCFP

-483 CSMHHYDA
+483 CSMRHYDA
-491 ARVHGFPVSEAN
+491 ARVHGFPVSQTN
-503 VAALIHELSNMT
+503 VAALIYELANMT

-540 QRIMYHTHHACY
+540 QRIMYHTHHTCY

>member
-10 ISANADANANAA
+10 TSANTAS
-22 TSVNTAASAK
+22 SVNAAASAK
-32 ALGTASCDKAAANTT
+32 AVSSASCNIVATSTT
-47 CDKAAAGDH
+47 CDNAAASDT

-94 HLRVLHRAYAI
+94 YLRVLHRAYAI
-105 VNVGER
+105 VNVGEH
-111 VDATRRISSGALQR
+111 VDATRCISNAALQR
-125 LSATLHDFRTHLSA
+125 LSATLHDFRTQLSA
-139 YEQQEHEH
+139 YEQQEHER

-165 DLHRVFRE
+165 DLCRVFRE
-173 AGFELDIISGDEEA
+173 AGFKLDIISGDEEA
-187 HLSFAGA
+187 RLSFAGA

-200 LCASPAKM
+200 L
-208 QSASSDG
+208 
-215 LHAAPA
+215 
-221 QTEQAAHSKTTNG
+221 
-234 APTAQTAPAP
+234 
-244 ALAASEQTVQVTTA
+244 
-258 PTPHLA
+258 
-264 PTKAQPASSSVP
+264 PASRD
-276 HATFAQTAETAP
+276 
-288 APALA
+288 A
-293 ASERTVQA
+293 A
-301 SPTPTYPAASHAVVA
+301 VA

-391 RFYGAACDQER
+391 RFYPDACEQER
-402 LAHAHVPVPEFVS
+402 SAHVN
-415 ASTIQAA
+415 
-422 TSDIPVSESVSAP
+422 AP
-435 APAPAPAALPDAAAP
+435 APAPVSVSVAPA
-450 ASALSAP
+450 
-457 NAHQHPFPRFP
+457 QHPVPCFP

-491 ARVHGFPVSEAN
+491 ARVHGFPVSQTN
-503 VAALIHELSNMT
+503 VAALIYELANMT

-540 QRIMYHTHHACY
+540 QRIMYHTHHTCY

>member
-1 MKKGSANHA
+1 MKKRSTNHA
-10 ISANADANANAA
+10 TSANAAPSVNAAPSAKTVSGASGNKAA
-22 TSVNTAASAK
+22 TSTTYDEAAAS
-32 ALGTASCDKAAANTT
+32 DN
-47 CDKAAAGDH
+47 
-56 STFATVC
+56 STFATA
-63 ANPTTEPG
+63 ANIATAPAEPG

-94 HLRVLHRAYAI
+94 HLHVLHRAYAI

-111 VDATRRISSGALQR
+111 VDATRRISSAALQR
-125 LSATLHDFRTHLSA
+125 LSATLRDFRTQLSA

-187 HLSFAGA
+187 RLSFAGA

-200 LCASPAKM
+200 L
-208 QSASSDG
+208 
-215 LHAAPA
+215 HAAPA
-221 QTEQAAHSKTTNG
+221 QT
-234 APTAQTAPAP
+234 AQTA
-244 ALAASEQTVQVTTA
+244 STST
-258 PTPHLA
+258 
-264 PTKAQPASSSVP
+264 
-276 HATFAQTAETAP
+276 ETAS
-288 APALA
+288 
-293 ASERTVQA
+293 ASTLTTSAQTVQA
-301 SPTPTYPAASHAVVA
+301 SATPAYPAPSRDAAVAS
-316 QQALLVVDIG
+316 QALLVVDIG

-391 RFYGAACDQER
+391 RFYATACEQER
-402 LAHAHVPVPEFVS
+402 SAHANVPVPAPVHVPVPARGSVS
-415 ASTIQAA
+415 VAPAQHTAPVAPLQAA
-422 TSDIPVSESVSAP
+422 
-435 APAPAPAALPDAAAP
+435 AL
-450 ASALSAP
+450 AP
-457 NAHQHPFPRFP
+457 NAHLHPFPRFS

-483 CSMHHYDA
+483 CSMRHYDA

-503 VAALIHELSNMT
+503 VAALIHELANMT
-515 LEQRKQR
+515 LDQRKQR
-522 VGLEPKRAS
+522 IGLEPKRAS

>member
-10 ISANADANANAA
+10 TSANAAS
-22 TSVNTAASAK
+22 SVNAAASAK
-32 ALGTASCDKAAANTT
+32 AVSSASCNIVATSTT
-47 CDKAAAGDH
+47 CDNAAASDT

-94 HLRVLHRAYAI
+94 YLRVLHRAYAI
-105 VNVGER
+105 VNVGEH
-111 VDATRRISSGALQR
+111 VDATRCISNAALQR
-125 LSATLHDFRTHLSA
+125 LSATLHDFRTQLSA
-139 YEQQEHEH
+139 YEQQEHER

-165 DLHRVFRE
+165 DLCRVFRE

-187 HLSFAGA
+187 RLSFAGA

-200 LCASPAKM
+200 L
-208 QSASSDG
+208 
-215 LHAAPA
+215 
-221 QTEQAAHSKTTNG
+221 
-234 APTAQTAPAP
+234 
-244 ALAASEQTVQVTTA
+244 
-258 PTPHLA
+258 
-264 PTKAQPASSSVP
+264 PASRD
-276 HATFAQTAETAP
+276 
-288 APALA
+288 A
-293 ASERTVQA
+293 A
-301 SPTPTYPAASHAVVA
+301 VA

-391 RFYGAACDQER
+391 RFYPDACEQER
-402 LAHAHVPVPEFVS
+402 SAHVN
-415 ASTIQAA
+415 
-422 TSDIPVSESVSAP
+422 AP
-435 APAPAPAALPDAAAP
+435 APAPVSVSVAPA
-450 ASALSAP
+450 
-457 NAHQHPFPRFP
+457 QHPVPCFP

-503 VAALIHELSNMT
+503 VAALIYELANMT

-540 QRIMYHTHHACY
+540 QRIMYHTHHTCY

>member
-10 ISANADANANAA
+10 TSANAAS
-22 TSVNTAASAK
+22 SVNAAASAK
-32 ALGTASCDKAAANTT
+32 AVSSASCNIVATSTT
-47 CDKAAAGDH
+47 CDNAAASDT

-88 RIETSQ
+88 RIETLQ
-94 HLRVLHRAYAI
+94 YLRVLHRAYAI
-105 VNVGER
+105 VNVGEH
-111 VDATRRISSGALQR
+111 VDATRCISNAALQR
-125 LSATLHDFRTHLSA
+125 LSATLHDFRTQLSA
-139 YEQQEHEH
+139 YEQQEHER

-165 DLHRVFRE
+165 DLCRVFRE

-187 HLSFAGA
+187 RLSFAGA

-200 LCASPAKM
+200 L
-208 QSASSDG
+208 
-215 LHAAPA
+215 
-221 QTEQAAHSKTTNG
+221 
-234 APTAQTAPAP
+234 
-244 ALAASEQTVQVTTA
+244 
-258 PTPHLA
+258 
-264 PTKAQPASSSVP
+264 PASRD
-276 HATFAQTAETAP
+276 
-288 APALA
+288 A
-293 ASERTVQA
+293 A
-301 SPTPTYPAASHAVVA
+301 VA

-332 IAGIPGSAPCY
+332 IAGMPGSAPCY

-391 RFYGAACDQER
+391 RFYPNACEQER
-402 LAHAHVPVPEFVS
+402 SAHVNAPVPAPVS
-415 ASTIQAA
+415 VSVTPAQHTAPVAPLQAA
-422 TSDIPVSESVSAP
+422 
-435 APAPAPAALPDAAAP
+435 AL
-450 ASALSAP
+450 AP
-457 NAHQHPFPRFP
+457 NAHLHPFPCFP

-491 ARVHGFPVSEAN
+491 ARVHGFPVSQTN
-503 VAALIHELSNMT
+503 VAALIHELANMT

-522 VGLEPKRAS
+522 IGLEPKRAS

-540 QRIMYHTHHACY
+540 QRIMYHTHHTCY

>member
-1 MKKGSANHA
+1 MMKKGSANHA
-10 ISANADANANAA
+10 TSANAAS
-22 TSVNTAASAK
+22 SVNAAASAK
-32 ALGTASCDKAAANTT
+32 AVSSASCNIVATSTT
-47 CDKAAAGDH
+47 CDNAAASDT

-94 HLRVLHRAYAI
+94 YLRVLHRAYAI
-105 VNVGER
+105 VNVGEH
-111 VDATRRISSGALQR
+111 VDATRCISNAALQR
-125 LSATLHDFRTHLSA
+125 LSATLHDFRTQLSA
-139 YEQQEHEH
+139 YEQQEHER

-165 DLHRVFRE
+165 DLCRVFRE

-187 HLSFAGA
+187 RLSFAGA

-200 LCASPAKM
+200 L
-208 QSASSDG
+208 
-215 LHAAPA
+215 
-221 QTEQAAHSKTTNG
+221 
-234 APTAQTAPAP
+234 
-244 ALAASEQTVQVTTA
+244 
-258 PTPHLA
+258 
-264 PTKAQPASSSVP
+264 PASRD
-276 HATFAQTAETAP
+276 
-288 APALA
+288 A
-293 ASERTVQA
+293 A
-301 SPTPTYPAASHAVVA
+301 VA

-391 RFYGAACDQER
+391 RFYPDACEQER
-402 LAHAHVPVPEFVS
+402 SAHVN
-415 ASTIQAA
+415 
-422 TSDIPVSESVSAP
+422 AP
-435 APAPAPAALPDAAAP
+435 APAPVSVSVAPA
-450 ASALSAP
+450 
-457 NAHQHPFPRFP
+457 QHLVPCFP

-503 VAALIHELSNMT
+503 VAALIYELANMT

-540 QRIMYHTHHACY
+540 QRIMYHTHHTCY

>member
-10 ISANADANANAA
+10 TSTNAA
-22 TSVNTAASAK
+22 SSVNAAASAK
-32 ALGTASCDKAAANTT
+32 AVSSASCNIVATSTT
-47 CDKAAAGDH
+47 CDNAAASDT

-94 HLRVLHRAYAI
+94 YLRVLHRAYAI
-105 VNVGER
+105 VNVGEH
-111 VDATRRISSGALQR
+111 VDATRCISNAALQR
-125 LSATLHDFRTHLSA
+125 LSATLHDFRTQLSA
-139 YEQQEHEH
+139 YEQQEHER

-165 DLHRVFRE
+165 DLCRVFRE

-187 HLSFAGA
+187 RLSFAGA

-200 LCASPAKM
+200 L
-208 QSASSDG
+208 
-215 LHAAPA
+215 
-221 QTEQAAHSKTTNG
+221 
-234 APTAQTAPAP
+234 
-244 ALAASEQTVQVTTA
+244 
-258 PTPHLA
+258 
-264 PTKAQPASSSVP
+264 PASRD
-276 HATFAQTAETAP
+276 
-288 APALA
+288 A
-293 ASERTVQA
+293 A
-301 SPTPTYPAASHAVVA
+301 VA

-391 RFYGAACDQER
+391 RFYPDACEQER
-402 LAHAHVPVPEFVS
+402 SAHVN
-415 ASTIQAA
+415 
-422 TSDIPVSESVSAP
+422 AP
-435 APAPAPAALPDAAAP
+435 APAPVSVSVAPA
-450 ASALSAP
+450 
-457 NAHQHPFPRFP
+457 QHPVPCFP

-483 CSMHHYDA
+483 CSMRHYDA
-491 ARVHGFPVSEAN
+491 ARVHGFPVSQTN
-503 VAALIHELSNMT
+503 VAALIHKLANMT

-531 VIVAGLAIM
+531 IIVAGLAIM
-540 QRIMYHTHHACY
+540 QRIMYHTHHTCY

>member
-1 MKKGSANHA
+1 MKKGSANRA
-10 ISANADANANAA
+10 TSANADANANADATSANADANANTA

-56 STFATVC
+56 STIATVC

-80 VTVRMLVA
+80 VTVRMLIA
-88 RIETSQ
+88 RVETSQ

-111 VDATRRISSGALQR
+111 VDATRRISSGALHR
-125 LSATLHDFRTHLSA
+125 LSATLHDFRTQLSA
-139 YEQQEHEH
+139 YEQQEHERV
-147 ARVRACAT
+147 RVRACAT

-165 DLHRVFRE
+165 DLRRVFRE

-187 HLSFAGA
+187 RLSFAGA

-200 LCASPAKM
+200 LHAEPVQTQPSP
-208 QSASSDG
+208 
-215 LHAAPA
+215 
-221 QTEQAAHSKTTNG
+221 T
-234 APTAQTAPAP
+234 
-244 ALAASEQTVQVTTA
+244 QTVQVTSATMPQTA
-258 PTPHLA
+258 ITPAHFA
-264 PTKAQPASSSVP
+264 SASTTHISPASV
-276 HATFAQTAETAP
+276 H
-288 APALA
+288 
-293 ASERTVQA
+293 
-301 SPTPTYPAASHAVVA
+301 PAASHAVVA

-366 ASLERLNAWID
+366 ASLEHLNAWID

-402 LAHAHVPVPEFVS
+402 SAHAHVPVPEFVS
-415 ASTIQAA
+415 VPTVQAA
-422 TSDIPVSESVSAP
+422 TSDTPVSESVSAP
-435 APAPAPAALPDAAAP
+435 APAPAALPHAAAP
-450 ASALSAP
+450 APTHHAP
-457 NAHQHPFPRFP
+457 NVRQYPFPRFP

-483 CSMHHYDA
+483 CSMRHYDA

-503 VAALIHELSNMT
+503 VAALIHELANMT

>member
-10 ISANADANANAA
+10 TSANTAS
-22 TSVNTAASAK
+22 SVNAAASAK
-32 ALGTASCDKAAANTT
+32 AVSSASCNIVATSTT
-47 CDKAAAGDH
+47 CDNAAASDT

-94 HLRVLHRAYAI
+94 YLRVLHRAYAI
-105 VNVGER
+105 VNVGEH
-111 VDATRRISSGALQR
+111 VDATRCISNAALQR
-125 LSATLHDFRTHLSA
+125 LSATLHDFRTQLSA
-139 YEQQEHEH
+139 YEQQEHER

-165 DLHRVFRE
+165 DLCRVFRE
-173 AGFELDIISGDEEA
+173 AGFKLDIISGDEEA
-187 HLSFAGA
+187 RLSFAGA

-200 LCASPAKM
+200 L
-208 QSASSDG
+208 
-215 LHAAPA
+215 
-221 QTEQAAHSKTTNG
+221 
-234 APTAQTAPAP
+234 
-244 ALAASEQTVQVTTA
+244 
-258 PTPHLA
+258 
-264 PTKAQPASSSVP
+264 PASRD
-276 HATFAQTAETAP
+276 
-288 APALA
+288 A
-293 ASERTVQA
+293 A
-301 SPTPTYPAASHAVVA
+301 VA

-391 RFYGAACDQER
+391 RFYPDACEQER
-402 LAHAHVPVPEFVS
+402 SAHVN
-415 ASTIQAA
+415 
-422 TSDIPVSESVSAP
+422 AP
-435 APAPAPAALPDAAAP
+435 APAPVSVSVAPA
-450 ASALSAP
+450 
-457 NAHQHPFPRFP
+457 QHPVPCFP

-503 VAALIHELSNMT
+503 VAALIYELANMT

-540 QRIMYHTHHACY
+540 QRIMYHTHHTCY

>member
-10 ISANADANANAA
+10 TSANAAS
-22 TSVNTAASAK
+22 SVNAAASAK
-32 ALGTASCDKAAANTT
+32 AVSSASCNIVATSTT
-47 CDKAAAGDH
+47 CDNAAASDT

-94 HLRVLHRAYAI
+94 YLRVLHRAYTI
-105 VNVGER
+105 VNVGEH
-111 VDATRRISSGALQR
+111 VDATRCISNAALQR
-125 LSATLHDFRTHLSA
+125 LSATLHDFRTQLSA
-139 YEQQEHEH
+139 YEQQEHER

-165 DLHRVFRE
+165 DLCRVFRE
-173 AGFELDIISGDEEA
+173 AGFKLDIISGDEEA
-187 HLSFAGA
+187 RLSFAGA

-200 LCASPAKM
+200 L
-208 QSASSDG
+208 
-215 LHAAPA
+215 
-221 QTEQAAHSKTTNG
+221 
-234 APTAQTAPAP
+234 
-244 ALAASEQTVQVTTA
+244 
-258 PTPHLA
+258 
-264 PTKAQPASSSVP
+264 PASRD
-276 HATFAQTAETAP
+276 
-288 APALA
+288 A
-293 ASERTVQA
+293 A
-301 SPTPTYPAASHAVVA
+301 VA

-391 RFYGAACDQER
+391 RFYPDACEQER
-402 LAHAHVPVPEFVS
+402 SAHVN
-415 ASTIQAA
+415 
-422 TSDIPVSESVSAP
+422 AP
-435 APAPAPAALPDAAAP
+435 APAPVSVSVAPA
-450 ASALSAP
+450 
-457 NAHQHPFPRFP
+457 QHLVPCFP

-503 VAALIHELSNMT
+503 VAALIYELANMT

-540 QRIMYHTHHACY
+540 QRIMYHTHHTCY

>member
-10 ISANADANANAA
+10 TSANAAS
-22 TSVNTAASAK
+22 SVNAAASAK
-32 ALGTASCDKAAANTT
+32 AVSSASCNIVATSTT
-47 CDKAAAGDH
+47 CDNAAASDT

-94 HLRVLHRAYAI
+94 YLRVLHRAYAI
-105 VNVGER
+105 VNVGEH
-111 VDATRRISSGALQR
+111 VDATRCISNAALQR
-125 LSATLHDFRTHLSA
+125 LSATLHDFRTQLSA
-139 YEQQEHEH
+139 YEQQENER

-165 DLHRVFRE
+165 DLCRVFRE

-187 HLSFAGA
+187 RLSFAGA

-200 LCASPAKM
+200 L
-208 QSASSDG
+208 
-215 LHAAPA
+215 
-221 QTEQAAHSKTTNG
+221 
-234 APTAQTAPAP
+234 
-244 ALAASEQTVQVTTA
+244 
-258 PTPHLA
+258 
-264 PTKAQPASSSVP
+264 PASRD
-276 HATFAQTAETAP
+276 
-288 APALA
+288 A
-293 ASERTVQA
+293 A
-301 SPTPTYPAASHAVVA
+301 VA

-332 IAGIPGSAPCY
+332 IAGMPGSAPCY

-391 RFYGAACDQER
+391 RFYPNACEQER
-402 LAHAHVPVPEFVS
+402 SAHVN
-415 ASTIQAA
+415 
-422 TSDIPVSESVSAP
+422 AP
-435 APAPAPAALPDAAAP
+435 APAPVSVSVAPAQHTAPVAPLQAAA
-450 ASALSAP
+450 LAP
-457 NAHQHPFPRFP
+457 NAHLHPFPCFP

-491 ARVHGFPVSEAN
+491 ARVHGFPVSQTN
-503 VAALIHELSNMT
+503 VAALIHELANMT

-522 VGLEPKRAS
+522 IGLEPKRAS

-540 QRIMYHTHHACY
+540 QRIMYHTHHTCY

>member
-1 MKKGSANHA
+1 MMKKGSANHA
-10 ISANADANANAA
+10 TSANAASSVNAA
-22 TSVNTAASAK
+22 ASTK
-32 ALGTASCDKAAANTT
+32 AVSSASCNIVATSTT
-47 CDKAAAGDH
+47 CDNAAASDT

-94 HLRVLHRAYAI
+94 YLRVLHRAYAI
-105 VNVGER
+105 VNVGEH
-111 VDATRRISSGALQR
+111 VDATRCISNAALQR
-125 LSATLHDFRTHLSA
+125 LSATLHDFRTQLSA
-139 YEQQEHEH
+139 YEQQEHER

-165 DLHRVFRE
+165 DLCRVFRE

-187 HLSFAGA
+187 RLSFAGA

-200 LCASPAKM
+200 L
-208 QSASSDG
+208 
-215 LHAAPA
+215 
-221 QTEQAAHSKTTNG
+221 
-234 APTAQTAPAP
+234 
-244 ALAASEQTVQVTTA
+244 
-258 PTPHLA
+258 
-264 PTKAQPASSSVP
+264 PASRD
-276 HATFAQTAETAP
+276 
-288 APALA
+288 A
-293 ASERTVQA
+293 A
-301 SPTPTYPAASHAVVA
+301 VA

-391 RFYGAACDQER
+391 RFYPNACEQER
-402 LAHAHVPVPEFVS
+402 SAHVN
-415 ASTIQAA
+415 
-422 TSDIPVSESVSAP
+422 AP
-435 APAPAPAALPDAAAP
+435 APAPVSVSVAPA
-450 ASALSAP
+450 
-457 NAHQHPFPRFP
+457 QHPVPCFP

-483 CSMHHYDA
+483 CSMRHYDA
-491 ARVHGFPVSEAN
+491 ARVHGFPVSQTN
-503 VAALIHELSNMT
+503 VAALIYELANIT

-540 QRIMYHTHHACY
+540 QRIMYHTHHTCY

>member
-1 MKKGSANHA
+1 MKKRSTNHA
-10 ISANADANANAA
+10 TSANAAPSVNAAPSAKTVSGASGNKAA
-22 TSVNTAASAK
+22 TSTTYDEAAAS
-32 ALGTASCDKAAANTT
+32 DN
-47 CDKAAAGDH
+47 

-63 ANPTTEPG
+63 ANPTTQPG

-94 HLRVLHRAYAI
+94 HLHVLHRAYAI

-111 VDATRRISSGALQR
+111 VDATRRISSAALQR
-125 LSATLHDFRTHLSA
+125 LSATLRDFRTQLSA
-139 YEQQEHEH
+139 YEQQEHERV
-147 ARVRACAT
+147 RVRACAT

-187 HLSFAGA
+187 RLSFAGA

-200 LCASPAKM
+200 L
-208 QSASSDG
+208 
-215 LHAAPA
+215 HAAPA
-221 QTEQAAHSKTTNG
+221 QTKSSPAQTEQVTSAA
-234 APTAQTAPAP
+234 TAQTAPAST
-244 ALAASEQTVQVTTA
+244 LTTSVQTVQVSA
-258 PTPHLA
+258 TPA
-264 PTKAQPASSSVP
+264 Y
-276 HATFAQTAETAP
+276 
-288 APALA
+288 LA
-293 ASERTVQA
+293 ASRDVA
-301 SPTPTYPAASHAVVA
+301 VA

-391 RFYGAACDQER
+391 RFYATACEQER
-402 LAHAHVPVPEFVS
+402 SAHANVPVPAPVHVPVPARGSVS
-415 ASTIQAA
+415 VAPAQHTAPVAPLQAA
-422 TSDIPVSESVSAP
+422 
-435 APAPAPAALPDAAAP
+435 AL
-450 ASALSAP
+450 AP
-457 NAHQHPFPRFP
+457 NAHLHPFPRFS

-483 CSMHHYDA
+483 CSMRHYDA

-503 VAALIHELSNMT
+503 VAALIHELANMT
-515 LEQRKQR
+515 LDQRKQR
-522 VGLEPKRAS
+522 IGLEPKRAS

>member
-1 MKKGSANHA
+1 MMKKGSANHA
-10 ISANADANANAA
+10 TSANAASSVNAA
-22 TSVNTAASAK
+22 ASTK
-32 ALGTASCDKAAANTT
+32 AVSSASCNIVATSTT
-47 CDKAAAGDH
+47 CDNAAASDT

-63 ANPTTEPG
+63 ANPTTEPS

-94 HLRVLHRAYAI
+94 YLRVLHRAYAI
-105 VNVGER
+105 VNVGEH
-111 VDATRRISSGALQR
+111 VDATRCISNAALQR
-125 LSATLHDFRTHLSA
+125 LSATLHDFRTQLSA
-139 YEQQEHEH
+139 YEQQEHER

-165 DLHRVFRE
+165 DLCRVFRE

-187 HLSFAGA
+187 RLSFAGA

-200 LCASPAKM
+200 L
-208 QSASSDG
+208 
-215 LHAAPA
+215 
-221 QTEQAAHSKTTNG
+221 
-234 APTAQTAPAP
+234 
-244 ALAASEQTVQVTTA
+244 
-258 PTPHLA
+258 
-264 PTKAQPASSSVP
+264 PASRD
-276 HATFAQTAETAP
+276 
-288 APALA
+288 A
-293 ASERTVQA
+293 A
-301 SPTPTYPAASHAVVA
+301 VA

-391 RFYGAACDQER
+391 RFYPNACEQER
-402 LAHAHVPVPEFVS
+402 SAHVN
-415 ASTIQAA
+415 
-422 TSDIPVSESVSAP
+422 AP
-435 APAPAPAALPDAAAP
+435 APAPVSVSVAPA
-450 ASALSAP
+450 
-457 NAHQHPFPRFP
+457 QHPVPCFP

-483 CSMHHYDA
+483 CSMRHYDA
-491 ARVHGFPVSEAN
+491 ARVHGFPVSQTN
-503 VAALIHELSNMT
+503 VAALIYELANIT

-540 QRIMYHTHHACY
+540 QRIMYHTHHTCY

>member
-10 ISANADANANAA
+10 TSTNAA
-22 TSVNTAASAK
+22 SSVNAAASAK
-32 ALGTASCDKAAANTT
+32 AVSSASCNIVATSTT
-47 CDKAAAGDH
+47 CDNAAASDT

-94 HLRVLHRAYAI
+94 YLRVLHRAYAI
-105 VNVGER
+105 VNVGEH
-111 VDATRRISSGALQR
+111 VDATRCISNAALQR
-125 LSATLHDFRTHLSA
+125 LSATLHDFRTQLSA
-139 YEQQEHEH
+139 YEQQEHER

-165 DLHRVFRE
+165 DLCRVFRE

-187 HLSFAGA
+187 RLSFAGA

-200 LCASPAKM
+200 L
-208 QSASSDG
+208 
-215 LHAAPA
+215 
-221 QTEQAAHSKTTNG
+221 
-234 APTAQTAPAP
+234 
-244 ALAASEQTVQVTTA
+244 
-258 PTPHLA
+258 
-264 PTKAQPASSSVP
+264 PASRD
-276 HATFAQTAETAP
+276 
-288 APALA
+288 A
-293 ASERTVQA
+293 A
-301 SPTPTYPAASHAVVA
+301 VA

-391 RFYGAACDQER
+391 RFYPDACEQER
-402 LAHAHVPVPEFVS
+402 SAHVN
-415 ASTIQAA
+415 
-422 TSDIPVSESVSAP
+422 AP
-435 APAPAPAALPDAAAP
+435 APAPVSVSVAPA
-450 ASALSAP
+450 
-457 NAHQHPFPRFP
+457 QHPVPCFP

-503 VAALIHELSNMT
+503 VAALIYELANMT